1 MQNYTLL
8 YSFYRFFLQA
18 HFDEL
23 NNLLVQLPYFSSIIF
38 LSETCINVART
49 ININIPCYTFVR
61 NPSPT
66 KADGVGAYIST
77 ALNVKIND
85 DFCLQVKGCK
95 GLWIDIEFSNNKSY
109 PFFVTYCHPQSNYQ
123 AFFLKHLMKQC
134 SC

>member
-8 YSFYRFFLQA
+8 YSFYRFFIQA

-23 NNLLVQLPYFSSIIF
+23 NDLLVQLRYSSSIIF

-49 ININIPCYTFVR
+49 VNINIPGYTFVH

-66 KADGVGAYIST
+66 KAGGVGAYIST
-77 ALNVKIND
+77 ALNVKMND

-95 GLWIDIEFSNNKSY
+95 DLWIDIEFSNNKSY
-109 PFFVTYCHPQSNYQ
+109 TFSVIYCHPQNNYQ
-123 AFFLKHLMKQC
+123 AFF
-134 SC
+134 